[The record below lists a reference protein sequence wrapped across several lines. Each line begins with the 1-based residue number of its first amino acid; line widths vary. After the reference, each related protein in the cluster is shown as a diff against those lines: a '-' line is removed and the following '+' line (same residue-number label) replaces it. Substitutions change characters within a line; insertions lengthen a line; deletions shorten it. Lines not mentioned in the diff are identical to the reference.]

1 MGSNGHAVL
10 WRAYV
15 LPTGADMYQSSQI
28 SEPDSVD
35 ITLEMSNTTIE
46 SEIAISLAFD
56 GGAATQ
62 MTAIAAGG
70 KVLKG
75 LKVPNAKLWSPD
87 NPNLHTVKI
96 GYLGGY
102 VTERFGLRTFG
113 VDKATS
119 RVTINGKIVKLVGWN
134 HHTQWP
140 VTAASPTDKQMDA
153 DIALLKKRNANY
165 VRGAHYPHD
174 PRMLDRFDEAGIVF
188 WSETIRPS
196 VAVGNTLDWDFFMK
210 FQLQQLQEMLDNAL
224 NHASIFTWGWFNEG
238 PSDDSRACP
247 A

>member
-1 MGSNGHAVL
+1 MRSVELHAMDSNGHAVL

-28 SEPDSVD
+28 TEPDSVD
-35 ITLEMSNTTIE
+35 ITLEMSSTTIE

-56 GGAATQ
+56 GGATTQ

-70 KVLKG
+70 KVLLKG

-119 RVTINGKIVKLVGWN
+119 WVTVNGKIVKLVGWN
-134 HHTQWP
+134 HHTQC
-140 VTAASPTDKQMDA
+140 VTAASPIDEQMDA
-153 DIALLKKRNANY
+153 DIALLKKGNANY

-174 PRMLDRFDEAGIVF
+174 PRMLDWFDEAGI
-188 WSETIRPS
+188 
-196 VAVGNTLDWDFFMK
+196 FF
-210 FQLQQLQEMLDNAL
+210 
-224 NHASIFTWGWFNEG
+224 
-238 PSDDSRACP
+238 
-247 A
+247 